1 MFSLT
6 MYIASFLVLVGAI
19 TVGYL
24 FVKMPGIRK
33 TFLPASVA
41 GGLMLLVLGPEV
53 LGVFPGSRPIEGAFY
68 EIWEPLPGL
77 LISVIFA
84 MLFLGKPLRS
94 LRGMWK
100 LAAPQ
105 AAFGQTIA
113 WGYYAIGG
121 AVVLFIL
128 GPYLGAHHLTA
139 ALLEISFGGGH
150 GTAAG
155 LAPVFEEFNFQAGQE
170 MAVAM
175 ATTSLFITLAIGFIA
190 VNIARRKGIIRER
203 PTPYQQIKGM
213 VYHRRIVAELDRAG
227 ISLREELGVWNV
239 LRHTVLIIFSVA
251 LGYGIHAALMFI
263 ENNTWAHYDIKIF
276 GYMPTFVFCLFSGM
290 IAQSIWVRMGFKVS
304 RPLVDLISG
313 GVLAILVST
322 AIATMKL
329 GFLAEDGLIFL
340 GIVLTGVVW
349 VLFCF
354 VVLAKH
360 MFPRDWFT
368 NAIITVGQA
377 MGTTATGLLFA
388 NIVDPKQRT
397 GAVESFGYKQL
408 MFEPIVGGGLA
419 TALSMPAIIFLGLPT
434 FTVIAACV
442 CVAWMV
448 FGLVSF
454 RKRA

>member
-1 MFSLT
+1 MFDFSVHL
-6 MYIASFLVLVGAI
+6 ISFLVLTGAI

-24 FVKMPGIRK
+24 FVKMPGVRK

-53 LGVFPGSRPIEGAFY
+53 LGIFPGSDPIEETFY
-68 EIWEPLPGL
+68 EVWEPLPGL
-77 LISVIFA
+77 LITVIFA

-113 WGYYAIGG
+113 WGYYAIAGLS
-121 AVVLFIL
+121 VMFIL
-128 GPYLGAHHLTA
+128 GPLLGAHPLTA

-155 LAPVFEEFNFQAGQE
+155 LGPVFQEFNFQAGQE

-175 ATTSLFITLAIGFIA
+175 ATTSLFITLAVGFIA
-190 VNIARRKGIIRER
+190 INIARRRGILTNR
-203 PTPYQQIKGM
+203 PTPYQQVKGM

-227 ISLREELGVWNV
+227 ISLREELGFMNV
-239 LRHTVLIIFSVA
+239 IRHVILVVFSVA
-251 LGYGIHAALMFI
+251 LAYGIHQLLLLI
-263 ENNTWAHYDIKIF
+263 ENTTWANYDIKVF
-276 GYMPTFVFCLFSGM
+276 GYMPTFVFGLFSGM
-290 IAQSIWVRMGFKVS
+290 IAQAIWIRMGMKIS

-329 GFLAEDGLIFL
+329 GFLAEDGLVFL
-340 GIVLTGVVW
+340 GIVVTGVAW

-354 VVLAKH
+354 VFLAKH
-360 MFPRDWFT
+360 MFPKDWFT
-368 NAIITVGQA
+368 NAIITIGQA

-408 MFEPIVGGGLA
+408 MFEPIVGGGIA
-419 TALSMPAIIFLGLPT
+419 TALSIPAISFLGLPT
-434 FTVIAACV
+434 FTAIAAAV
-442 CVAWMV
+442 CIAWLI
-448 FGLVSF
+448 FGIVSF
-454 RKRA
+454 RKKS

>member
-1 MFSLT
+1 MFSAS
-6 MYIASFLVLVGAI
+6 MYIASLLVLTGAI

-24 FVKMPGIRK
+24 FVHLPVLRK

-53 LGVFPGSRPIEGAFY
+53 LGIFPGSTPIEGAFY

-77 LISVIFA
+77 LIAVIFA
-84 MLFLGKPLRS
+84 MLFLGRPLRS
-94 LRGMWK
+94 FKGMWK
-100 LAAPQ
+100 MAAPQ
-105 AAFGQTIA
+105 AAFGQSIA

-121 AVVLFIL
+121 LVVLFIL
-128 GPYLGAHHLTA
+128 GPYFDAHHLTA
-139 ALLEISFGGGH
+139 ALIEISFGGGH

-155 LAPVFEEFNFQAGQE
+155 LAPVFEEFNFHEGQE

-175 ATTSLFITLAIGFIA
+175 ATTSLFITLAIGFVAI
-190 VNIARRKGIIRER
+190 NIARRRGIIVDR
-203 PTPYQQIKGM
+203 PTPFQQIKGM
-213 VYHRRIVAELDRAG
+213 VYHRRIIAELDRAG
-227 ISLREELGVWNV
+227 ITLREELGIWNV
-239 LRHTVLIIFSVA
+239 ARHLVLVVFSVG
-251 LGYGIHAALMFI
+251 LGYGLHGLLLMV
-263 ENNTWAHYDIKIF
+263 ENTTWSNYDIKIF
-276 GYMPTFVFCLFSGM
+276 GYMPTFVFCLFGGM
-290 IAQSIWVRMGFKVS
+290 MAQSVWTRLGFKIS

-313 GVLAILVST
+313 GVLAVLVST

-329 GFLAEDGLIFL
+329 GFLADDGFIFL

-354 VVLAKH
+354 IFLAKH
-360 MFPRDWFT
+360 MFPKDWFT
-368 NAIITVGQA
+368 NSMITVGQA

-408 MFEPIVGGGLA
+408 MFEPIVGGGIA

-434 FTVIAACV
+434 FTAIAAVV
-442 CVAWMV
+442 CVVWIT

-454 RKRA
+454 KRKS